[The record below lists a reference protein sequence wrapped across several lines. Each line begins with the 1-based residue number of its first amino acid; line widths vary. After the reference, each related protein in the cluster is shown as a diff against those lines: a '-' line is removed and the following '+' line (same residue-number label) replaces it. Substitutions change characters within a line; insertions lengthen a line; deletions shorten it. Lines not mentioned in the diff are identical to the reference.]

1 MAHKQLCSYSTKVPA
16 RVLLSLQLQL
26 TLKTGAD
33 RRRENLPTSDEL
45 AVIIPDAA
53 ADAPVREIVLAARG
67 RQEAKSCY

>member
-1 MAHKQLCSYSTKVPA
+1 MLYKISNLYIYIYYTACKQLYLYSTKVPA

-33 RRRENLPTSDEL
+33 HHRENLPTSNKL

-53 ADAPVREIVLAARG
+53 ADA
-67 RQEAKSCY
+67 